1 MCVRGQLGE
10 KGYNQD
16 VKCMKNEINEKRKQ
30 IIFKA
35 ITEDYKLYL
44 ALLLGPR
51 TCDRHVYSLRE
62 KLLPLA

>member
-16 VKCMKNEINEKRKQ
+16 VKCMKKEINEKRKQ

-44 ALLLGPR
+44 ALLLQPR
-51 TCDRHVYSLRE
+51 TFD
-62 KLLPLA
+62 